1 MKTVAVEQGLGNVK
15 DYFEAQGCQ
24 VVELDHAAVSAPA
37 GASVMVVT
45 GGDNNLMGM
54 QDIVADVPV
63 VSAEGLSPEE
73 VYRRVQNY
81 LQ

>member
-1 MKTVAVEQGLGNVK
+1 MKAVAVEQGLGNVK
-15 DYFEAQGCQ
+15 RYLEAQGCP
-24 VVELDHAAVSAPA
+24 VVDLENAAESTPA

-54 QDIVADVPV
+54 QDIVADVPI
-63 VSAEGLSPEE
+63 VSAEGLSPEQ
-73 VYRRVQNY
+73 VYQRVKGY

>member
-15 DYFEAQGCQ
+15 QYLEAQGCK
-24 VVELDHAAVSAPA
+24 VVDFEHAAANAPA

-54 QDIVADVPV
+54 QDIVADVPI
-63 VSAEGLSPEE
+63 VSAEGLSPQQ
-73 VYRRVQNY
+73 VYQRVKDY